1 MTVPTRASRWR
12 KSSRSDGHDTCVEV
26 HHDLTA
32 VRDSKNTAGPTLRGD
47 VTALVAAIRA
57 GKIGR

>member
-12 KSSRSDGHDTCVEV
+12 KSSHSDGHDTCVEV

-32 VRDSKNTAGPTLRGD
+32 VRDSKNTAGPVLM
-47 VTALVAAIRA
+47 VNVPALISAIR
-57 GKIGR
+57 GGQFGR